1 MMDTT
6 TTFNT
11 KGNQRNGSVTPPPRS
26 PTAKIMEGQGISFE
40 FQTSSTAVPPT
51 IDERAENAA
60 LRRKITKKL
69 DNKEKIDMAEKER
82 TDLKLLD
89 NQLREADFD
98 SWLEI

>member
-1 MMDTT
+1 M
-6 TTFNT
+6 
-11 KGNQRNGSVTPPPRS
+11 
-26 PTAKIMEGQGISFE
+26 
-40 FQTSSTAVPPT
+40 PPT

-69 DNKEKIDMAEKER
+69 DNKEKIDKAEKEKA
-82 TDLKLLD
+82 DLKLLD